1 MNVLYGPVNPHFG
14 HRYVLPNC
22 RHLAHRQ
29 ISISPQLGQLVFVA
43 SSPGGIVRL
52 HDMHL
57 GITMLILS
65 LTATP
70 QGKLDNTTPSY
81 ICYLLKPSLEL

>member
-1 MNVLYGPVNPHFG
+1 MT
-14 HRYVLPNC
+14 
-22 RHLAHRQ
+22 
-29 ISISPQLGQLVFVA
+29 ISPQFGQLVFVA

-57 GITMLILS
+57 GITMFTFS

-70 QGKLDNTTPSY
+70 QGNLDNTTASY
-81 ICYLLKPSLEL
+81 IYYLLILSQCYSKVVG